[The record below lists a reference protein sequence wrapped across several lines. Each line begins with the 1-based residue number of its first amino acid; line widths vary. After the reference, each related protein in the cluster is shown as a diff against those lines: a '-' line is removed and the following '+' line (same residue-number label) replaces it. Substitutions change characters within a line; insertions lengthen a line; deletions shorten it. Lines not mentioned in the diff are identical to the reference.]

1 MLDWL
6 TFSHTVLRFC
16 LFIFCFFSVCF
27 SWIVLIALSSSL
39 LIFFPAV
46 SKLLFN
52 LSREF
57 HFANILFISSRIY
70 IWFFFI
76 DFFLMKFLLM
86 KHPLLLITL
95 PSSPNSPIFIFI
107 IKTKL
112 NLALSKPIEKVSF
125 STELQVSRG
134 LTSQSCPISSPREH
148 CPDSRQKLK
157 KNVPGRPSKTAHLW
171 YPQS

>member
-1 MLDWL
+1 MSL
-6 TFSHTVLRFC
+6 
-16 LFIFCFFSVCF
+16 
-27 SWIVLIALSSSL
+27 SL
-39 LIFFPAV
+39 LQHLPSALDSPAV
-46 SKLLFN
+46 PHPCQLSALLSCLLIKFYKICFW
-52 LSREF
+52 SP
-57 HFANILFISSRIY
+57 HSVLFGFLLASTIFYS
-70 IWFFFI
+70 FG
-76 DFFLMKFLLM
+76 FFLMKFLLM